1 MHSISCVALN
11 GTQVNVIPLFG
22 KIGVVTVLVV
32 EVSVMEV
39 LVVEV
44 VVAVVV
50 VDIVA
55 DVEVAVVDVIVTD
68 VVDVV
73 SVVDVLVEVVSRDGS
88 RTQNI
93 SRSDH
98 DSSKVHTRSL
108 AAPHVVSHSAT
119 PPPPPPSPASSSSL
133 LPSSVSHLHSCGDV
147 VATVV
152 VVLPDDGSGQLQ
164 RVVEVEVEVEV
175 DVVVSLSLSTKQCVG
190 SRAKQVG
197 KSVPWSHHSGNPADW
212 SENDLKHRFIS
223 APRVSSIAFLHSSCV
238 AGMR

>member
-32 EVSVMEV
+32 EVSVVEV

-55 DVEVAVVDVIVTD
+55 DVEVTVVDVIVTE
-68 VVDVV
+68 VVVVV

-152 VVLPDDGSGQLQ
+152 VVAAVVTEVGVITVVAVVGDAVAAVLVGGAPRIFCKCVLQ
-164 RVVEVEVEVEV
+164 
-175 DVVVSLSLSTKQCVG
+175 SLSMTLLSSQ
-190 SRAKQVG
+190 
-197 KSVPWSHHSGNPADW
+197 
-212 SENDLKHRFIS
+212 
-223 APRVSSIAFLHSSCV
+223 
-238 AGMR
+238 